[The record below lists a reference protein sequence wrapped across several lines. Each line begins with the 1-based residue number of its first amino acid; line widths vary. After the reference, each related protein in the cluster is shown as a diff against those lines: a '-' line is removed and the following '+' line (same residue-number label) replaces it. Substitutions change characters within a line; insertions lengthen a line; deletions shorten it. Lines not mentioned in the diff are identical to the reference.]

1 MAQLAGFHS
10 VMFVPVVPLV
20 WLFCDVM
27 HFATLSY
34 KSVVEFST
42 FEVSGM
48 EVMKVIKLILAMNI
62 DIQTV

>member
-10 VMFVPVVPLV
+10 VMFVPVIPLV

-34 KSVVEFST
+34 KSAVEFST
-42 FEVSGM
+42 FEVSGV
-48 EVMKVIKLILAMNI
+48 EVMKVIRFILAMNI